1 MTGATVAIRLA
12 SRLGASLAP
21 LFALLDAVVP
31 PGLVEVGISH
41 DRSSPA
47 RPRLT
52 LALLSTAHAAIHAQ
66 SALLPL
72 VYAVVIVEYGLDG
85 SDIGTF
91 IAITTAV
98 GGTMQ
103 LAYGFLTRY
112 IARPTL
118 LAGGQIVF
126 GAGLLIGGLS
136 QSIGQ
141 LLGAISI
148 ARIGSSP
155 QHPVGNA
162 LLSDLYPPER
172 RGFAISAHISGGNVG
187 TVLVPFI
194 GGALIIAIGWQAT
207 LALFGIPALVI
218 GALIAILVRE
228 DHAEYRRAAKASGS
242 VREHVREVLGRRDL
256 RLILAASLVAA
267 GGRGLDI
274 VAPFM
279 VLYLSGPLGF
289 DSSTV
294 NLLYALLLV
303 GAVVGPILAGVL
315 SDRFGR
321 RPTLVTYYVLSAV
334 GIVAFVLAGA
344 NLFLLVPLL
353 LPFGTAVFSESP
365 VLQAYLAD
373 RADGP
378 MRDVAFAVYFTF
390 AFGIGAVWA
399 FIIGNVVEVFGY
411 PAAFGVMAASYLAA
425 AALLVAVRERVST
438 GPGPGTAQTD
448 VSV

>member
-1 MTGATVAIRLA
+1 M
-12 SRLGASLAP
+12 
-21 LFALLDAVVP
+21 
-31 PGLVEVGISH
+31 GISA
-41 DRSSPA
+41 DRSRGA
-47 RPRLT
+47 RARLT
-52 LALLSTAHAAIHAQ
+52 LVLLSTAHAAIHAQ

-72 VYAVVIVEYGLDG
+72 IYPIVIVEFALNER
-85 SDIGTF
+85 DIGTF

-112 IARPTL
+112 VARPLL
-118 LAGGQIVF
+118 LAGGQLVF
-126 GAGLLIGGLS
+126 GIGLLIGGLS

-141 LLGAISI
+141 LLAAISL

-162 LLSDLYPPER
+162 LLSDLFPPER
-172 RGFAISAHISGGNVG
+172 RGFAISAHISGGNMG
-187 TVLVPFI
+187 TILVPFV
-194 GGALIIAIGWQAT
+194 GGALILAAGWQTT

-218 GALIAILVRE
+218 GVLVAVFVRE
-228 DHAEYRRAAKASGS
+228 EHADYRHRARASGS
-242 VREHVREVLGRRDL
+242 VRGQLREVLARRDL

-279 VLYLSGPLGF
+279 VLYLAGPLGF
-289 DSSTV
+289 DDATV
-294 NLLYALLLV
+294 GLLYALLLV
-303 GAVVGPILAGVL
+303 GAVIGPILAGIL
-315 SDRFGR
+315 SDRLGR

-334 GIVAFVLAGA
+334 GITAFVASGA
-344 NLFLLVPLL
+344 NLWLLVPLL

-373 RADGP
+373 RAVGP

-390 AFGIGAVWA
+390 AFGIGAFWA
-399 FIIGNVVEVFGY
+399 FVIGFVADAWGY
-411 PAAFGVMAASYLAA
+411 PIAFEVMAGSYLAA
-425 AALLVAVRERVST
+425 ALLLLAVRER
-438 GPGPGTAQTD
+438 GGAMEPGPPAA
-448 VSV
+448 